1 MAVDPRAGAAMEIQP
16 HPAVTDRPRSRL
28 FVIDDEPSIRAA
40 IRRFLTRRGWDVEE
54 AEDGQKAMEVLL
66 RSAPGYYDVVMCDL
80 RMPRCSGV
88 ELHHALVEKRP
99 DLVRRLVFS
108 TGDVA
113 SADAS
118 SFLASSGRPVI
129 EKPFELA
136 RLEELLGH
144 IRDDTY
150 TIEAL

>member
-1 MAVDPRAGAAMEIQP
+1 MESQP
-16 HPAVTDRPRSRL
+16 HTARTEPHRSRL

-54 AEDGQKAMEVLL
+54 AEDGRKAMDMLL
-66 RSAPGYYDVVMCDL
+66 RSVPGYYDVVMCDL
-80 RMPRCSGV
+80 RMPHCSGV
-88 ELHHALVEKRP
+88 ELHDALLERRP
-99 DLVRRLVFS
+99 DLVQRLVFS

-118 SFLASSGRPVI
+118 AFLANSGRPVI

-136 RLEELLGH
+136 RLEEMLDQ
-144 IRDDTY
+144 IRGESATADV
-150 TIEAL
+150 L

>member
-1 MAVDPRAGAAMEIQP
+1 MEVQPR
-16 HPAVTDRPRSRL
+16 PAVTDRPRSRL

-54 AEDGQKAMEVLL
+54 AEDGQKAMEILL

-80 RMPRCSGV
+80 RMPHCSGV

-99 DLVRRLVFS
+99 DLVQRLVFS

-150 TIEAL
+150 TIKAL

>member
-1 MAVDPRAGAAMEIQP
+1 MEIS
-16 HPAVTDRPRSRL
+16 PALAVADRPRSRL

-54 AEDGQKAMEVLL
+54 AEDGQKALEILL
-66 RSAPGYYDVVMCDL
+66 HSAPGYYDVVMCDL
-80 RMPRCSGV
+80 RMPHCSGV
-88 ELHHALVEKRP
+88 ELHHALLERRP
-99 DLVRRLVFS
+99 DLVQRLVFS

-118 SFLASSGRPVI
+118 EFFASSGRPVI

-136 RLEELLGH
+136 RLEEMLDH
-144 IRDDTY
+144 IRDDTP
-150 TIEAL
+150 TVDVH

>member
-1 MAVDPRAGAAMEIQP
+1 MEIQP
-16 HPAVTDRPRSRL
+16 RLEVTDPPRSRL
-28 FVIDDEPSIRAA
+28 FIIDDEPSIRAA

-54 AEDGQKAMEVLL
+54 AEDGQKAMDILL
-66 RSAPGYYDVVMCDL
+66 RSTPGYYDVVMCDL
-80 RMPRCSGV
+80 RMPRCSGA
-88 ELHHALVEKRP
+88 ELHHALVETRL
-99 DLVRRLVFS
+99 DLVQRLVFS

-144 IRDDTY
+144 IRDGTP
-150 TIEAL
+150 TVEAA